1 MVLPEIN
8 KRLDKQNYRRSH
20 VMFHI
25 NLGCQDHNPSCGD
38 WAAIGE
44 CDMNKAWMK
53 KHCCKSCYGKISILN
68 DEHLIG

>member
-1 MVLPEIN
+1 
-8 KRLDKQNYRRSH
+8 
-20 VMFHI
+20 MFHI